1 MRNHTAIISFIL
13 LGLTDNP
20 QLQILIFV
28 FLFLTY
34 MLSVTGNLTVI
45 TLTLID
51 SHLKTP
57 MYFFLRNF
65 SFLEV
70 SLTTV
75 CIPRFLYSIST
86 GDNTVTYNA
95 CASQIFFVILFGATE
110 FFLLAAMSYDRYVA
124 ICKPLHYM
132 TIMNNRV
139 CTLLVVCCWVSGLMI
154 IVPPLSLGLQLEFCD
169 SNAID
174 HFSCYAGPLL
184 KISCSDTWVIEQ
196 IVIIMA
202 VFALIITLVCVLLS
216 YTYIIRTILRFPSVQ
231 QRRKAFSTCSSH
243 MIVVSIAYGTC
254 IFIYVKPSAKDQV
267 AINKGV
273 SVLNSSV
280 APLLNPFI
288 YSLRNKQ
295 VKQSFLDTIKR
306 ITLLQGHM

>member
-1 MRNHTAIISFIL
+1 MRNHTAITTFIL

-20 QLQILIFV
+20 QLQVLLFI

-34 MLSVTGNLTVI
+34 MLSVTGNLTI
-45 TLTLID
+45 IALTLLY

-70 SLTTV
+70 SFTTV

-86 GDNTVTYNA
+86 GDNTITYNA

-110 FFLLAAMSYDRYVA
+110 FFLLAVMSYDRYVA

-132 TIMNNRV
+132 TIMGSRV
-139 CTLLVVCCWVSGLMI
+139 CILLVICCWVAGLMI
-154 IVPPLSLGLQLEFCD
+154 ILPPLSFGLQLEFCD

-174 HFSCYAGPLL
+174 HFSCDAGPVL
-184 KISCSDTWVIEQ
+184 KISCTDTWLIEQ
-196 IVIIMA
+196 MVLLMA
-202 VFALIITLVCVLLS
+202 VFALIITLACVILS
-216 YTYIIRTILRFPSVQ
+216 YTYIIRTILRFPSAQ
-231 QRRKAFSTCSSH
+231 QRKKAFSTCSSH
-243 MIVVSIAYGTC
+243 MIVVSITYGSC
-254 IFIYVKPSAKDQV
+254 IFIYVKPSAKEEV

-273 SVLNSSV
+273 SMLTTSV
-280 APLLNPFI
+280 APMLNPFI
-288 YSLRNKQ
+288 YTLRNKQ
-295 VKQSFLDTIKR
+295 VKQAFHHSIKR
-306 ITLLQGHM
+306 IAFLSKK